1 MQSVG
6 WEWAEMLAARG
17 VPSGVPGMTEKVGV
31 LHTETQHA
39 SGVRIMRIEYGLSP
53 VRKRGGNNSR
63 VVDRPPDIGLREP
76 PLLVHRTRP

>member
-6 WEWAEMLAARG
+6 WEWAETLAARG
-17 VPSGVPGMTEKVGV
+17 FPSGVPGMTEIVGG

-63 VVDRPPDIGLREP
+63 DLPPP
-76 PLLVHRTRP
+76 